1 MIIEGK
7 YPNSF
12 YNNFLIPLAVDNMSL
27 HQNTAK
33 ILLGLFS
40 LSLTYCLLTCSLPSL
55 GSKKI
60 DKTGWGIA
68 DSLEFQEKNRFPCQK
83 KTYR

>member
-40 LSLTYCLLTCSLPSL
+40 LSLTYFLRHQSVTSEVPLLLFIALPW
-55 GSKKI
+55 I
-60 DKTGWGIA
+60 
-68 DSLEFQEKNRFPCQK
+68 QK
-83 KTYR
+83 KN